1 MKTPKK
7 RLLAVTSGILFAA
20 ISMSFIAVPAGN
32 AAVSSFLRGNVTV
45 SSTVTIG
52 GTGGTSTVSFVYPAG
67 GLYEAPTAVINADGF
82 SVPLSNVSH
91 SYDPGIGN
99 EDEWTGDA
107 TDPAT
112 GIEYTVSLMIVGTNG
127 NWKFQAAPTVDG
139 IE

>member
-1 MKTPKK
+1 MKTSI
-7 RLLAVTSGILFAA
+7 AVISGILFAA
-20 ISMSFIAVPAGN
+20 ISMSFT
-32 AAVSSFLRGNVTV
+32 AARPGNVTV

-52 GTGGTSTVSFVYPAG
+52 ETGGTSLVSFVYPAG

-107 TDPAT
+107 TDPST

-127 NWKFQAAPTVDG
+127 NWKFQATPVVDG